1 MLYSAKFPSCAPV
14 LSRPVADTPETRGA
28 TCIALI
34 ADIVGS
40 RQHEKR
46 SVLQDHLKAVTLE
59 LNHKLGPALLA
70 PLTMSRGD
78 ELQALLKRAEPIPD
92 ILWSISQRLDGTEI
106 RFAFGLGTLDT
117 GLRALPTETDGP
129 AWWHARAAIEH
140 AARTKRKGGVFRG
153 FGQEDLVLTA
163 LASLL
168 EHIRRRMTAKQ
179 RAVAGMLRNGDGA
192 ADVAAKLGITRQAV
206 YHHSR
211 GAGWEPYSE
220 GEAAWEALLR
230 KYDWSREWE
239 TG

>member
-1 MLYSAKFPSCAPV
+1 MLYSAKLPAAFPGYQN
-14 LSRPVADTPETRGA
+14 PVADTPDTGGA
-28 TCIALI
+28 ICIALI
-34 ADIVGS
+34 ADIVKS
-40 RQHEKR
+40 RQHGKR

-59 LNHKLGPALLA
+59 LNHKFGPALLA
-70 PLTMSRGD
+70 PVTMSRGD

-92 ILWSISQRLDGTEI
+92 ILWSISQRLGGTEI
-106 RFAFGLGTLDT
+106 RFAFGLGALDT

-140 AARTKRKGGVFRG
+140 AAKTKRKGGVFRG
-153 FGQEDLVLTA
+153 FGQDDPVLTA

-168 EHIRRRMTAKQ
+168 DHIRHRMTAKQ

-192 ADVAAKLGITRQAV
+192 ADIAAKLGITRQAV

-220 GEAAWEALLR
+220 GEAAWKALLR
-230 KYDWSREWE
+230 KYDWSAEWE
-239 TG
+239 RG